1 MAKITLSVPD
11 YLDKKIRDY
20 CEVKKINLSTFYT
33 IATENYLR
41 EIEFSEKLSSVLTD
55 EVKKIMAIKQ
65 KEQGSK

>member
-20 CEVKKINLSTFYT
+20 CEVNKINLSTFYT